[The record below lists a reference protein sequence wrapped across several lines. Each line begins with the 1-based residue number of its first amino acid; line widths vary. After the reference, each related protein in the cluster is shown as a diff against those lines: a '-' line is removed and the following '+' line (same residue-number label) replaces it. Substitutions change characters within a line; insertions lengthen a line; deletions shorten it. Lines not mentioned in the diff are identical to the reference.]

1 MDLSNLL
8 CIAGDRV
15 LLRYRNEPLVLTKPL
30 RPEGVTS
37 TRFGDVN
44 HENIIGK
51 RPPNVITTSKRWEL
65 RVQLPTLNEY
75 VRLTP
80 RLVTPVGPCIQQ
92 NVLPITDLKAQ

>member
-8 CIAGDRV
+8 FVAGDRV
-15 LLRYRNEPLVLTKPL
+15 LLRNKNESLILTKPL
-30 RPEGVTS
+30 SPEGVTS

-44 HENIIGK
+44 HENLIGK
-51 RPPNVITTSKRWEL
+51 RLPNVITTSKRWEL

-80 RLVTPVGPCIQQ
+80 RLVTPVGPCIQP
-92 NVLPITDLKAQ
+92 NALPITDLKAQ